1 MAPIANSRDASC
13 VDVRFEPKTAP
24 TELAGECP
32 ARAIRMKEF
41 LSETK
46 YSRAGDT
53 PHDRAID
60 SPLCLP
66 QEASLEASMRR
77 ALIAVVAIAL
87 ALSACGGTS
96 NDTTT
101 TDAPGQPT
109 TTAPAPAT
117 TTTTEPATTST
128 TIQATTT
135 TATAGAT
142 VAATPVIGYLE
153 PYSPGGA
160 DLFPPGSVEAHWYQW
175 GDRYVVL
182 YRGFNAADGSAI
194 CAGNSVFIEGVG
206 FGSISDSP
214 YNGAEDEIC
223 VGSQRLAEPPSGA
236 FACDTLLYYVTEI
249 PSDVDGALWGTL
261 AYGDGQWEGQT
272 SQAISDLANTP
283 VFEPGLEAW
292 CSSRLI
298 SSRQLC
304 RA

>member
-1 MAPIANSRDASC
+1 MTSMTNVFTIARKELRSTFHSPIAMIFLAQFLAAVHLLFFVESRFFARNLADL
-13 VDVRFEPKTAP
+13 RPLFEWMPLVLIYLTSAITMRSWAEEKKMGTLEVLMTLPLRTWDLVLGKFTAGV
-24 TELAGECP
+24 A
-32 ARAIRMKEF
+32 M
-41 LSETK
+41 
-46 YSRAGDT
+46 
-53 PHDRAID
+53 
-60 SPLCLP
+60 
-66 QEASLEASMRR
+66 
-77 ALIAVVAIAL
+77 VAIAL

-182 YRGFNAADGSAI
+182 YRGFNAADGSTI
-194 CAGNSVFIEGVG
+194 
-206 FGSISDSP
+206 
-214 YNGAEDEIC
+214 
-223 VGSQRLAEPPSGA
+223 
-236 FACDTLLYYVTEI
+236 
-249 PSDVDGALWGTL
+249 
-261 AYGDGQWEGQT
+261 
-272 SQAISDLANTP
+272 
-283 VFEPGLEAW
+283 
-292 CSSRLI
+292 
-298 SSRQLC
+298 
-304 RA
+304 

>member
-1 MAPIANSRDASC
+1 
-13 VDVRFEPKTAP
+13 
-24 TELAGECP
+24 
-32 ARAIRMKEF
+32 MKEF
-41 LSETK
+41 LSEAK
-46 YSRAGDT
+46 YSRAGDR
-53 PHDRAID
+53 PHDRTID

-66 QEASLEASMRR
+66 HETCLGAGMTGMRL
-77 ALIAVVAIAL
+77 AVIAVVAIAL

-117 TTTTEPATTST
+117 TTTTAAATAST
-128 TIQATTT
+128 IVQATTT
-135 TATAGAT
+135 TATADAT

-175 GDRYVVL
+175 GDRHVVL

-194 CAGNSVFIEGVG
+194 CAGNSVFVEGVG
-206 FGSISDSP
+206 FGSISNSP
-214 YNGAEDEIC
+214 HNGAEDEIC
-223 VGSQRLAEPPSGA
+223 VGTPRFAEPPSGV

-249 PSDVDGALWGTL
+249 PSDVEGTLWGTL
-261 AYGDGQWEGQT
+261 EFGDGEWEGQT

-283 VFEPGLEAW
+283 VFEPGLTAYDLPPTSNGPGESVT
-292 CSSRLI
+292 CG
-298 SSRQLC
+298 
-304 RA
+304 